1 MAEYSTIVKLARQGD
16 PRAIAYLITRTLQKY
31 GITARAHLKGH
42 CLKLLLEAEQV
53 PHQGTMVKLVAQ
65 GMKKLN
71 ANAIQTIKLYGRK
84 LDQATPAWRHVIEL
98 SPKETIA
105 STPSMELTTELDSS
119 EVPIFQLE
127 DLAPDTM
134 ILLPVEPKVQ
144 LEDLDP
150 DALILFPVQP
160 AAAPSIELAESTE
173 QTLASVST
181 VSTHIQPASDL
192 TSEPDFST
200 PALLTK
206 LPKQL
211 TRVLLG
217 LLWLRFG
224 IDSLILIHSLLSAGS
239 FSLYAGLDLANVN
252 QPFAGLLAVVVN
264 IADFLFTPLGPWSLW
279 ITLIT
284 TLLFLLWIYRLHHNL
299 RELFHPYPISPGGAV
314 LRFVLPLYNLWGIG
328 NTFFTLAR
336 HLKTRSHQITSSRT
350 IRRLTLWLY
359 GLLLLTA
366 GSQGLY
372 LWLLIQGTS
381 AIASLWFYVVRD
393 AVIWLLS
400 LTWLQLVGVIWR
412 AVRRVY
418 QEAMPVIQRS
428 SKSRAKSSRISI
440 RAILLG
446 GGACLL
452 SLIVFNCLLGFLAA
466 LVFVSNG
473 LQPASILPTFYDSES
488 LLILVLLGSF
498 LCIGLGGFLTAQL
511 AIKAGLAHALGLG
524 ILLTLVGI
532 GLQQSTLL
540 PAITK
545 LPFWFQTVSAVLII
559 PATLLGGGLRQWLR
573 SL

>member
-1 MAEYSTIVKLARQGD
+1 V
-16 PRAIAYLITRTLQKY
+16 
-31 GITARAHLKGH
+31 
-42 CLKLLLEAEQV
+42 
-53 PHQGTMVKLVAQ
+53 
-65 GMKKLN
+65 
-71 ANAIQTIKLYGRK
+71 
-84 LDQATPAWRHVIEL
+84 
-98 SPKETIA
+98 
-105 STPSMELTTELDSS
+105 
-119 EVPIFQLE
+119 
-127 DLAPDTM
+127 
-134 ILLPVEPKVQ
+134 
-144 LEDLDP
+144 
-150 DALILFPVQP
+150 
-160 AAAPSIELAESTE
+160 
-173 QTLASVST
+173 
-181 VSTHIQPASDL
+181 
-192 TSEPDFST
+192 
-200 PALLTK
+200 LLTK

-252 QPFAGLLAVVVN
+252 QPFASLLAVVVN
-264 IADFLFTPLGPWSLW
+264 IANFLFTPLGPWSLW
-279 ITLIT
+279 VTLIT
-284 TLLFLLWIYRLHHNL
+284 TLLFLLWIYRLHHNM
-299 RELFHPYPISPGGAV
+299 RELFHLYPISPWGAV

-336 HLKTRSHQITSSRT
+336 HLETRSHQITSSRT

-366 GSQGLY
+366 GLQGLY
-372 LWLLIQGTS
+372 LWLLIQGAS
-381 AIASLWFYVVRD
+381 AITSLWFYVVRD
-393 AVIWLLS
+393 AAIWLLS
-400 LTWLQLVGVIWR
+400 LTWLRLVGVIWR

-418 QEAMPVIQRS
+418 QEAMPVIQS
-428 SKSRAKSSRISI
+428 PSKLRTKSSRISI

-524 ILLTLVGI
+524 ILLTLIGI
-532 GLQQSTLL
+532 SLQQSTLL

>member
-1 MAEYSTIVKLARQGD
+1 MAEYSTIVKLAKQGD

-53 PHQGTMVKLVAQ
+53 PHQGTMAKLVAQ

-71 ANAIQTIKLYGRK
+71 VKAIHTIKLYGRK
-84 LDQATPAWRHVIEL
+84 LDQAAPVWRQVIEL
-98 SPKETIA
+98 SPKEIIA
-105 STPSMELTTELDSS
+105 PVNSMELDMELDSS

-127 DLAPDTM
+127 DLDPDTM

-160 AAAPSIELAESTE
+160 SATPSTNQA
-173 QTLASVST
+173 LASVFAVQS
-181 VSTHIQPASDL
+181 SSDP
-192 TSEPDFST
+192 TSEPGFST
-200 PALLTK
+200 PAPLTK

-211 TRVLLG
+211 TRILLG

-252 QPFAGLLAVVVN
+252 QPFASLLAVVVS

-284 TLLFLLWIYRLHHNL
+284 TLLFLFWLYRLHRNL
-299 RELFHPYPISPGGAV
+299 RELFRPYPISQGGAI
-314 LRFVLPLYNLWGIG
+314 LRFVLPLYNFWGIG
-328 NTFFTLAR
+328 SIFLTLAH
-336 HLKTRSHQITSSRT
+336 HLEARSHPNPSSRT

-359 GLLLLTA
+359 GLLLFTA
-366 GSQGLY
+366 GLQGVY
-372 LWLLIQGTS
+372 FWLLIQGS
-381 AIASLWFYVVRD
+381 GAITSLWFYAVRD
-393 AVIWLLS
+393 AAIWLLS
-400 LTWLQLVGVIWR
+400 LTWLRLVRTIWR
-412 AVRRVY
+412 AIRKVY
-418 QEAMPVIQRS
+418 QEAMPLLQSPQKIRS
-428 SKSRAKSSRISI
+428 KPSPISI

-452 SLIVFNCLLGFLAA
+452 SLTLFNCLLGFLAV

-473 LQPASILPTFYDSES
+473 LQSAAILPTFYDSES

-498 LCIGLGGFLTAQL
+498 LCIGLGGFLTAQI
-511 AIKAGLAHALGLG
+511 AVKAGLAHALGLG
-524 ILLTLVGI
+524 ILLTLIGI
-532 GLQQSTLL
+532 GLQQSALL
-540 PAITK
+540 PAVTE
-545 LPFWFQTVSAVLII
+545 LPFWFQTTSAVLVI